1 MDGKKKKAQISLGL
15 ETGIG
20 VVLLIAAIAIITA
33 IVLIIIKWKGLV

>member
-1 MDGKKKKAQISLGL
+1 MTEKADKAQVSLGL

-33 IVLIIIKWKGLV
+33 IVLVIIKWKLY